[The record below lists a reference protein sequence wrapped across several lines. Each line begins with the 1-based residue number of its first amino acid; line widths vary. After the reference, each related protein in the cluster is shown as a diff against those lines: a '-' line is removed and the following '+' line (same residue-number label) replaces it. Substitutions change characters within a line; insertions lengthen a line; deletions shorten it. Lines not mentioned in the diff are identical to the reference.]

1 MIIKKMNTSQ
11 DERLGEHYTR
21 YSNNQWIP
29 SNGTLLSQ
37 HSTSQVYTT
46 EANQQRSLI
55 LEPDVEYSTYERYLV
70 IRSED
75 RDISNYPQ
83 PQNYRINM
91 EHEFRNI
98 DSIELITA
106 IIPDKQNVTREPY
119 LLLDIPELKDEPMEC
134 ISSVVSNS
142 FAILQMAPAVTSGY
156 FISIDKR
163 THENV
168 IKYYKNPKASL
179 NSITIRI
186 LDNRGALF
194 NFGDD
199 TGGTPPNKEFQNM
212 FVFKIVIKEKSHKQ
226 LNHRTVH

>member
-1 MIIKKMNTSQ
+1 MSQ

-21 YSNNQWIP
+21 YYNNPWNP
-29 SNGTLLSQ
+29 SNFQDTMSSQ
-37 HSTSQVYTT
+37 HSTSQVYTK

-55 LEPDVEYSTYERYLV
+55 LEPEIEYEMYERYLT

-75 RDISNYPQ
+75 RDIANYPQ
-83 PQNYRINM
+83 PQNYRINI

-98 DSIELITA
+98 HSIELITA
-106 IIPDKQNVTREPY
+106 IIPDQQNVTREPY
-119 LLLDIPELKDEPMEC
+119 LLLDIPELRDEPMEC
-134 ISSVVSNS
+134 VSTVVGNS
-142 FAILQMAPAVTSGY
+142 FALLQMAPAVSSGY

-179 NSITIRI
+179 NSMTIRI
-186 LDNRGALF
+186 LNHNGALF

-199 TGGTPPNKEFQNM
+199 TGGTPPNKAFQNI

-226 LNHRTVH
+226 LNYRAVN